1 MGKIDEKKEYIGL
14 LKSYLGIIVA
24 FILSVGAGISK
35 LYISQNINLLF
46 WLGVLLLF
54 FFIGLFII
62 IARKAHNE
70 VKNLKDLK
78 D

>member
-14 LKSYLGIIVA
+14 LKSYLGIVVA

>member
-14 LKSYLGIIVA
+14 LKSYLGIVVA

-35 LYISQNINLLF
+35 LYVSQNINLLF

-54 FFIGLFII
+54 FFIALFINGSFI
-62 IARKAHNE
+62 
-70 VKNLKDLK
+70 D
-78 D
+78 